1 MRAWAVVE
9 AEMPLQEIEART
21 PEPQGTQVLVE
32 VSHCGVCHSDVHFW
46 EGVLDLGGPEKM
58 PISAMG
64 LVPPLTL
71 GHEIVGRVAALGP
84 DAAGRGVDVGDRR
97 IVFPWV
103 GCGECERCLA
113 EEDNLCAK
121 GAAIGVRRPGGFG
134 SHVLVPHPRHLVDPG
149 DIDPAVAAT
158 YACSGLTVY
167 SAIRKILPIPPDK
180 PIVLIGAGGLGL
192 SAVEMLKALGHRNI
206 ISVDV
211 SQTKRQ
217 AALTAGASQAVDGS
231 GTPAEAADR
240 VKVAAGGPVL
250 GVVDLV
256 NSSTTIQVALALLA
270 RGGKTVQVGMF
281 GGRLDMPLM
290 TFPGQGI
297 TIHGNFVGNPK
308 ELREVVALAREGKL
322 QPIPVETRA
331 KSEAT
336 RTLQELRDG
345 KITGRVVLAS

>member
-9 AEMPLQEIEART
+9 AEKPLQEIDQPT
-21 PEPQGTQVLVE
+21 PEPQGTQVLIE
-32 VSHCGVCHSDVHFW
+32 VTHCGVCHSDVHFW
-46 EGVLDLGGPEKM
+46 EGFLDLGGPEKT

-64 LVPPLTL
+64 LKPPLTL
-71 GHEIVGRVAALGP
+71 GHEIVGKVVALGP
-84 DAAGRGVDVGDRR
+84 HAAGKGVKIGDRR

-121 GAAIGVRRPGGFG
+121 GAAIGVRQPGGFG

-167 SAIRKILPIPPDK
+167 SAIQKLLPMPPEK

-192 SAVEMLKALGHRNI
+192 SAIEILKALGHTNI

-211 SQTKRQ
+211 SADKRA
-217 AALTAGASQAVDGS
+217 AALKAGAAQAIDGS
-231 GTPAEAADR
+231 GDDAADR
-240 VKVAAGGPVL
+240 IKAAAGGPVL

-256 NSSTTIQVALALLA
+256 NSSSTVKIALACLA

-308 ELREVVALAREGKL
+308 EMREVVALAKSGKL
-322 QPIPVETRA
+322 QPIPVERRA

-345 KITGRVVLAS
+345 KITGRVVLEA

>member
-9 AEMPLQEIEART
+9 AEEPLQEIERPT
-21 PEPQGTQVLVE
+21 PEPHGTQVLVE

-46 EGVLDLGGPEKM
+46 EGVLDLGGPQKT

-64 LVPPLTL
+64 LTPPLTL
-71 GHEIVGRVAALGP
+71 GHEIVGKVVALGP
-84 DAAGRGVDVGDRR
+84 DAEGLGVKLGDRR

-121 GAAIGVRRPGGFG
+121 GAAIGVRQPGGFG

-149 DIDPAVAAT
+149 DLDPAVAAT

-167 SAIRKILPIPPDK
+167 SAIRKLMPMAADK

-192 SAVEMLKALGHRNI
+192 SAVEILKALGHRNI
-206 ISVDV
+206 VSVDV
-211 SQTKRQ
+211 PETKRR

-231 GTPAEAADR
+231 GTSAEAADR
-240 VKVAAGGPVL
+240 VKAAAGGPVL

-256 NSSTTIQVALALLA
+256 NSSSTVQVALACLA

-297 TIHGNFVGNPK
+297 TIHGNFVGNPR
-308 ELREVVALAREGKL
+308 ELREVVALARAGKL
-322 QPIPVETRA
+322 QPIPVERRA

-345 KITGRVVLAS
+345 KITGRVVLEG

>member
-1 MRAWAVVE
+1 MRAWAVME
-9 AEMPLQEIEART
+9 AEGPLRDIELPT

-46 EGVLDLGGPEKM
+46 EGFLDLGGPEKT
-58 PISAMG
+58 PISALG
-64 LVPPLTL
+64 LKPPLTL
-71 GHEIVGRVAALGP
+71 GHEIFGVVVALGP
-84 DAAGRGVDVGDRR
+84 DAAGKGVKVGDKR

-121 GAAIGVRRPGGFG
+121 GAAIGVRQPGGFG
-134 SHVLVPHPRHLVDPG
+134 SHVLVPHPRHLVDAG

-167 SAIRKILPIPPDK
+167 SAIQKVLPMPVDK

-192 SAVEMLKALGHRNI
+192 SAIEILKALGHRNI

-211 SQTKRQ
+211 SETKRQ
-217 AALTAGASQAVDGS
+217 AALQAGANQAIDGS
-231 GTPAEAADR
+231 GDDAADR
-240 VKVAAGGPVL
+240 IKAAAGGPVL
-250 GVVDLV
+250 AVIDLV
-256 NSSTTIQVALALLA
+256 NASSTVKVALACLA
-270 RGGKTVQVGMF
+270 RGGRTVQVGMF
-281 GGRLDMPLM
+281 GGRLDIPLM

-297 TIHGNFVGNPK
+297 SICGNFVGNPK
-308 ELREVVALAREGKL
+308 ELREVVALARAGKL
-322 QPIPVETRA
+322 KPIPVERRA

-345 KITGRVVLAS
+345 KITGRVVLEA

>member
-9 AEMPLQEIEART
+9 AEKPLQEIDQPT

-32 VSHCGVCHSDVHFW
+32 VTHCGVCHSDVHFW
-46 EGVLDLGGPEKM
+46 EGVLDLGGPEKT
-58 PISAMG
+58 PISAIG
-64 LVPPLTL
+64 LTPPLTL
-71 GHEIVGRVAALGP
+71 GHEIVGKVVALGP
-84 DAAGRGVDVGDRR
+84 DAGGKGVKIGDRR

-121 GAAIGVRRPGGFG
+121 GAAIGVRQPGGFG
-134 SHVLVPHPRHLVDPG
+134 SHVLAPHPRHLVDPG

-167 SAIRKILPIPPDK
+167 AALQKILPLPADK

-211 SQTKRQ
+211 SEPKRQ
-217 AALTAGASQAVDGS
+217 AALRAGASQTVDGS
-231 GTPAEAADR
+231 GEDAADR
-240 VKVAAGGPVL
+240 IKAAAGGPVL

-256 NSSTTIQVALALLA
+256 NSSSTVKIALACLA
-270 RGGKTVQVGMF
+270 RGGRTVQVGMF

-297 TIHGNFVGNPK
+297 AIHGNFVGNPK
-308 ELREVVALAREGKL
+308 ELREVVKLARDGRLK
-322 QPIPVETRA
+322 PIPVETRP

-345 KITGRVVLAS
+345 KITGRVVLEA

>member
-9 AEMPLQEIEART
+9 AEQPLQEIEAPT

-32 VSHCGVCHSDVHFW
+32 VSHCGVCHSDLHFW
-46 EGVLDLGGPEKM
+46 EGVLDLGGPQKT
-58 PISAMG
+58 PISALG
-64 LVPPLTL
+64 LNPPLTL
-71 GHEIVGRVAALGP
+71 GHEIFGTVVALGP
-84 DAAGRGVDVGDRR
+84 DAGGKGVKLGDKR

-103 GCGECERCLA
+103 GCGKCERCLA
-113 EEDNLCAK
+113 EEDNLCAQ
-121 GAAIGVRRPGGFG
+121 GAAIGVRQPGGFG
-134 SHVLVPHPRHLVDPG
+134 SHVLVPHPRHLVDAG

-167 SAIRKILPIPPDK
+167 SAIRKLMPMAPDK
-180 PIVLIGAGGLGL
+180 PVVLIGAGGLGL
-192 SAVEMLKALGHRNI
+192 SAIEILKALGHRNI

-211 SQTKRQ
+211 SEAKRE
-217 AALTAGASQAVDGS
+217 AALKAGASQAVDGS
-231 GTPAEAADR
+231 GTPVEAADR
-240 VKVAAGGPVL
+240 IKAAASGPVL
-250 GVVDLV
+250 GVIDLV
-256 NSSTTIQVALALLA
+256 NSSATVQVAVAALA
-270 RGGKTVQVGMF
+270 RGGRTVQVGMF

-297 TIHGNFVGNPK
+297 SICGNFVGNPQ

-322 QPIPVETRA
+322 KPIPVERRP

-345 KITGRVVLAS
+345 KITGRVVLEG

>member
-9 AEMPLQEIEART
+9 AEKPLQEIDQPT
-21 PEPQGTQVLVE
+21 PEPRGTQVLVA
-32 VSHCGVCHSDVHFW
+32 VTHCGVCHSDVHFW
-46 EGVLDLGGPEKM
+46 EGFLDLGGPEKT
-58 PISAMG
+58 PISALG
-64 LVPPLTL
+64 LKPPLTL
-71 GHEIVGRVAALGP
+71 GHEIVGTVVALGP
-84 DAAGRGVDVGDRR
+84 DAAGKGVKVGDRR

-121 GAAIGVRRPGGFG
+121 GAAIGVRQPGGFG

-167 SAIRKILPIPPDK
+167 SAIRKILPIPADK

-192 SAVEMLKALGHRNI
+192 SAVEILKALGHRNI

-211 SQTKRQ
+211 SEAKRQ

-231 GTPAEAADR
+231 GDDAADR
-240 VKVAAGGPVL
+240 IKAAAGGPVL
-250 GVVDLV
+250 GVIDLV
-256 NSSTTIQVALALLA
+256 NSSSTVKIALACLA

-290 TFPGQGI
+290 TFPGSGI

-308 ELREVVALAREGKL
+308 EMREVVKLARDGKL
-322 QPIPVETRA
+322 KPIPVETRP

-336 RTLQELRDG
+336 RTLQDLRDG
-345 KITGRVVLAS
+345 KITGRVVLET

>member
-1 MRAWAVVE
+1 MQAWTLVE
-9 AEMPLQEIEART
+9 AGEALRQIESPT
-21 PEPQGTQVLVE
+21 PEPQGTQVLVA

-46 EGVLDLGGPEKM
+46 EGFLDLGAPEKT
-58 PISAMG
+58 PISAIG
-64 LVPPLTL
+64 LNPPLTL
-71 GHEIVGRVAALGP
+71 GHEIVGTVVALGP
-84 DAAGRGVDVGDRR
+84 DAADKGARIGDRR

-121 GAAIGVRRPGGFG
+121 GAAIGVRQSGGFG

-167 SAIRKILPIPPDK
+167 SAIRKILPIAPDK

-192 SAVEMLKALGHRNI
+192 SAIEILKALGHRNI

-211 SQTKRQ
+211 SETKRQ
-217 AALTAGASQAVDGS
+217 AALKAGASQVVDGS
-231 GTPAEAADR
+231 GEGAADR
-240 VKVAAGGPVL
+240 IKAAAGGPVL

-256 NSSTTIQVALALLA
+256 NSSATVQVALACLA

-308 ELREVVALAREGKL
+308 ELREVVALARAGKL
-322 QPIPVETRA
+322 QPIPVETRP

-345 KITGRVVLAS
+345 KITGRVVLAD

>member
-9 AEMPLQEIEART
+9 AEKPLQEVEQPT

-46 EGVLDLGGPEKM
+46 EGFLDLGAPEKT
-58 PISAMG
+58 PIKNIG
-64 LVPPLTL
+64 LNLPLTL
-71 GHEIVGRVAALGP
+71 GHEIFGRVVALGP
-84 DAAGRGVDVGDRR
+84 DAGGKGVTVGDRR

-121 GAAIGVRRPGGFG
+121 GAAIGVRQSGGFG

-149 DIDPAVAAT
+149 DVDPAVAAT

-167 SAIRKILPIPPDK
+167 SAIRKILPLPPDK

-192 SAVEMLKALGHRNI
+192 SAIEILKALGHRNI

-211 SQTKRQ
+211 SEAKRQ
-217 AALTAGASQAVDGS
+217 AALNEGASQAIDGA
-231 GTPAEAADR
+231 GDDAADR
-240 VKVAAGGPVL
+240 IKAAAGGPVL

-256 NSSTTIQVALALLA
+256 NSSSTVRIALACLA

-308 ELREVVALAREGKL
+308 EMREVVALAREGKL
-322 QPIPVETRA
+322 KPIPVERRA

-345 KITGRVVLAS
+345 KITGRVVLEA

>member
-9 AEMPLQEIEART
+9 AEKPLQEIEQPT

-46 EGVLDLGGPEKM
+46 EGYLDLGGPEKT
-58 PISAMG
+58 PISAIG
-64 LVPPLTL
+64 LEPPLTL
-71 GHEIVGRVAALGP
+71 GHEIFGTVVALGP
-84 DAAGRGVDVGDRR
+84 DAAGKGVKVGDRR

-121 GAAIGVRRPGGFG
+121 GAAIGVRQSGGFG
-134 SHVLVPHPRHLVDPG
+134 SHVLVPHPRHLIDAG

-167 SAIRKILPIPPDK
+167 SAIQKVMPLPPDK
-180 PIVLIGAGGLGL
+180 PVVVIGAGGLGL
-192 SAVEMLKALGHRNI
+192 SAIEILKALGHRNI

-211 SQTKRQ
+211 SQAKRQ
-217 AALTAGASQAVDGS
+217 AALKEGATQAIDGN
-231 GTPAEAADR
+231 GEDVADR
-240 VKVAAGGPVL
+240 IKAAAGGPVL
-250 GVVDLV
+250 AVIDLV
-256 NSSTTIQVALALLA
+256 NASSTVKIALGVLA
-270 RGGKTVQVGMF
+270 RGGRTVQVGMF
-281 GGRLDMPLM
+281 GGRLDMALM
-290 TFPGQGI
+290 VFPGQGI
-297 TIHGNFVGNPK
+297 SIHGNFVGNPK
-308 ELREVVALAREGKL
+308 ELREVVKLAREGKL
-322 QPIPVETRA
+322 KPIPVEMRD

-345 KITGRVVLAS
+345 KITGRVVLEG

>member
-9 AEMPLQEIEART
+9 AEKPLQEIETPT
-21 PEPQGTQVLVE
+21 PEPHGTQVLVE

-46 EGVLDLGGPEKM
+46 EGFLDLGAPEKT
-58 PISAMG
+58 PIGAIG
-64 LVPPLTL
+64 LNPPLTL
-71 GHEIVGRVAALGP
+71 GHEIVGRVVALGAG
-84 DAAGRGVDVGDRR
+84 AAGKGVQVGDVR

-121 GAAIGVRRPGGFG
+121 GAAIGVRQPGGFG
-134 SHVLVPHPRHLVDPG
+134 SHVLVPHPRHLIDPG

-167 SAIRKILPIPPDK
+167 AAISKLMPMAPDK

-192 SAVEMLKALGHRNI
+192 SAIEILKALGHRAI

-211 SQTKRQ
+211 SETKRQ
-217 AALTAGASQAVDGS
+217 AALKAGATRAIDGS
-231 GTPAEAADR
+231 GDDAADR
-240 VKVAAGGPVL
+240 IKAAAGGPVL

-256 NSSTTIQVALALLA
+256 NSSATIKVALACLA

-297 TIHGNFVGNPK
+297 SICGNFVGNPR

-322 QPIPVETRA
+322 QPIPVETRP
-331 KSEAT
+331 KSDAT

-345 KITGRVVLAS
+345 KITGRVVLAG

>member
-1 MRAWAVVE
+1 MQAWTLVE
-9 AEMPLQEIEART
+9 AGEALRQIESPT
-21 PEPQGTQVLVE
+21 PEPQGTQVLVA

-46 EGVLDLGGPEKM
+46 EGFLDLGAPEKT
-58 PISAMG
+58 PISAIG
-64 LVPPLTL
+64 LNPPLTL
-71 GHEIVGRVAALGP
+71 GHEIVGTVVALGP
-84 DAAGRGVDVGDRR
+84 DAADKGARIGDRR

-121 GAAIGVRRPGGFG
+121 GAAIGVRQSGGFG

-167 SAIRKILPIPPDK
+167 SAIRKILPIAPDK

-192 SAVEMLKALGHRNI
+192 SAIEILKALGHRNI

-211 SQTKRQ
+211 SETKRQ
-217 AALTAGASQAVDGS
+217 AALKAGASQVVDGS
-231 GTPAEAADR
+231 GEGAADR
-240 VKVAAGGPVL
+240 IKAAAGGPVL

-256 NSSTTIQVALALLA
+256 NSSATVQVALACLA

-297 TIHGNFVGNPK
+297 TIHGNFVGNPE

-322 QPIPVETRA
+322 QPIPVETRP

-345 KITGRVVLAS
+345 KITGRVVLAD

>member
-9 AEMPLQEIEART
+9 AEKPLQEIDQPT

-32 VSHCGVCHSDVHFW
+32 VTHCGVCHSDVHFW
-46 EGVLDLGGPEKM
+46 EGFLDLGGPEKT
-58 PISAMG
+58 PISALG
-64 LVPPLTL
+64 LKPPLTL
-71 GHEIVGRVAALGP
+71 GPEHVGTVVALGP
-84 DAAGRGVDVGDRR
+84 DAAGKGGTSGARR
-97 IVFPWV
+97 IVCPGV

-121 GAAIGVRRPGGFG
+121 GAAIGVRQPGGFG
-134 SHVLVPHPRHLVDPG
+134 SHVLAPHPRHLVDPG

-167 SAIRKILPIPPDK
+167 SALQKILPIPADK

-192 SAVEMLKALGHRNI
+192 SAVEILKALGHRNI

-211 SQTKRQ
+211 SEPKRQ
-217 AALTAGASQAVDGS
+217 AALRAGASQAVDGS
-231 GTPAEAADR
+231 GEDAADR
-240 VKVAAGGPVL
+240 IKAAAGGPVL

-256 NSSTTIQVALALLA
+256 NSSSTVKIALACLA
-270 RGGKTVQVGMF
+270 RGGGTVQVGMF

-308 ELREVVALAREGKL
+308 EMREVVKLARDGKL
-322 QPIPVETRA
+322 EPIPVETRP

-336 RTLQELRDG
+336 RTLQDLRDG
-345 KITGRVVLAS
+345 KITGRVVLTD

>member
-9 AEMPLQEIEART
+9 AEQPLQEIEAPT
-21 PEPQGTQVLVE
+21 PDPTGTQVLVE

-46 EGVLDLGGPEKM
+46 EGVLDLGGPEKT

-64 LVPPLTL
+64 LEPPLTL
-71 GHEIVGRVAALGP
+71 GHEIVGKVVALGP
-84 DAAGRGVDVGDRR
+84 DAEGKGVEIGDRR

-113 EEDNLCAK
+113 EEDNLCAR
-121 GAAIGVRRPGGFG
+121 GAAIGVRQPGGFG
-134 SHVLVPHPRHLVDPG
+134 SHVIVPHPRHLVDPG
-149 DIDPAVAAT
+149 DLDPAVAAT

-167 SAIRKILPIPPDK
+167 SAIQKLMPMPADK
-180 PIVLIGAGGLGL
+180 PIVVIGAGGLGL

-206 ISVDV
+206 VSVDV
-211 SQTKRQ
+211 SDAKRR
-217 AALTAGASQAVDGS
+217 AALNAGASQAIDGS
-231 GTPAEAADR
+231 GTPADAAERIKAAAD
-240 VKVAAGGPVL
+240 GPVR
-250 GVVDLV
+250 GVLDLV
-256 NSSTTIQVALALLA
+256 NSSTTIRTALACLA

-297 TIHGNFVGNPK
+297 TISGNFVGDPK
-308 ELREVVALAREGKL
+308 QLREVVALAREGKL
-322 QPIPVETRA
+322 QPIPVETRP

-345 KITGRVVLAS
+345 KITGRVVLEG

>member
-9 AEMPLQEIEART
+9 AEQPLQEIETPT
-21 PEPQGTQVLVE
+21 PEPQGTQVLIE

-46 EGVLDLGGPEKM
+46 EGALDLGGPQKT

-64 LVPPLTL
+64 LHPPLTL

-84 DAAGRGVDVGDRR
+84 DAAGLGATLGDVR

-121 GAAIGVRRPGGFG
+121 GAAIGVRQPGGFG

-167 SAIRKILPIPPDK
+167 SAIRKLAPLPPAK
-180 PIVLIGAGGLGL
+180 PIVVIGAGGLGL
-192 SAVEMLKALGHRNI
+192 SAIELLKALGHANI

-211 SQTKRQ
+211 SQAKRD
-217 AALTAGASQAVDGS
+217 AALKAGASQAVDGS
-231 GTPAEAADR
+231 GAPAEAADR
-240 VKVAAGGPVL
+240 IKAAAGGPVR
-250 GVVDLV
+250 GVLDLV
-256 NSSTTIQVALALLA
+256 NSSTTVQVALACLE
-270 RGGKTVQVGMF
+270 RGGQTVQVGMF
-281 GGRLDMPLM
+281 GGRLDIPLM
-290 TFPGQGI
+290 TFPGQGVSI
-297 TIHGNFVGNPK
+297 CGNFVGNPK

-322 QPIPVETRA
+322 APIPVERRA
-331 KSEAT
+331 KSEGT

-345 KITGRVVLAS
+345 KITGRVVLEG

>member
-9 AEMPLQEIEART
+9 FDSPLQELEQPT

-46 EGVLDLGGPEKM
+46 EGVLDLGGPEKT
-58 PISAMG
+58 PITAIG
-64 LVPPLTL
+64 LKPPLTL
-71 GHEIVGRVAALGP
+71 GHEIFGVVAALGP
-84 DAAGRGVDVGDRR
+84 DAAGKGVQVGDKR

-121 GAAIGVRRPGGFG
+121 GAAIGVRQSGGFG

-167 SAIRKILPIPPDK
+167 SAIQKILPIPADK
-180 PIVLIGAGGLGL
+180 PVVLIGAGGLGL
-192 SAVEMLKALGHRNI
+192 SAIAILKALGHRNI
-206 ISVDV
+206 VSVDV
-211 SQTKRQ
+211 SAAKRQ
-217 AALTAGASQAVDGS
+217 AALKQGATQAVDGS
-231 GTPAEAADR
+231 GDDAADR
-240 VKVAAGGPVL
+240 IKAAAGGPVL
-250 GVVDLV
+250 AVIDLV
-256 NSSTTIQVALALLA
+256 NSSSTVKIALACLA

-290 TFPGQGI
+290 NFPGQGI
-297 TIHGNFVGNPK
+297 TIHGNFVGNPRQ
-308 ELREVVALAREGKL
+308 LREVVALAREGKL
-322 QPIPVETRA
+322 EPIPVERRA

-345 KITGRVVLAS
+345 KITGRVVLEG

>member
-9 AEMPLQEIEART
+9 AEKPLQEIERPT
-21 PEPQGTQVLVE
+21 PEPTGTQVLVE
-32 VSHCGVCHSDVHFW
+32 VTHCGVCHSDVHFW
-46 EGVLDLGGPEKM
+46 EGFLDLGGPEKT
-58 PISAMG
+58 PISAIG
-64 LVPPLTL
+64 LNPPLTL
-71 GHEIVGRVAALGP
+71 GHEIVGVVTALGP
-84 DAAGRGVDVGDRR
+84 DAAGKGVKVGDRR

-121 GAAIGVRRPGGFG
+121 GAAIGVRQSGGFG
-134 SHVLVPHPRHLVDPG
+134 SHVVVPHPRHLVDPG

-167 SAIRKILPIPPDK
+167 SAIQKILPLPADK
-180 PIVLIGAGGLGL
+180 PVVLIGAGGLGL
-192 SAVEMLKALGHRNI
+192 SAIEILKALGHRNI

-211 SQTKRQ
+211 SADKRA
-217 AALTAGASQAVDGS
+217 AALKAGASQAVDGS
-231 GTPAEAADR
+231 GDDAADR
-240 VKVAAGGPVL
+240 IKAAAGGPVL

-256 NSSTTIQVALALLA
+256 NSSSTVKVALACLA
-270 RGGKTVQVGMF
+270 RGGQTVQVGMF
-281 GGRLDMPLM
+281 GGRLDIPLM

-297 TIHGNFVGNPK
+297 SIHGNFVGNPK
-308 ELREVVALAREGKL
+308 ELREVVKLARDGKL
-322 QPIPVETRA
+322 KPIPVEMRR

-345 KITGRVVLAS
+345 KITGRVVLEG

>member
-9 AEMPLQEIEART
+9 AEEPLQEIERPT

-46 EGVLDLGGPEKM
+46 EGVLDLGGPQKT

-64 LVPPLTL
+64 LTPPLTL
-71 GHEIVGRVAALGP
+71 GHEIVGKVVALGP
-84 DAAGRGVDVGDRR
+84 DAEGLGVKLGDRR

-121 GAAIGVRRPGGFG
+121 GAAIGVRQSGGFG

-167 SAIRKILPIPPDK
+167 SAIRKLMPMAADK

-192 SAVEMLKALGHRNI
+192 SAVEVLKALGHRNI
-206 ISVDV
+206 VSVDV
-211 SQTKRQ
+211 SETKRR

-231 GTPAEAADR
+231 GTSAEAADR
-240 VKVAAGGPVL
+240 VKAAAGGPVL

-256 NSSTTIQVALALLA
+256 NSSSTVQVALACLA

-297 TIHGNFVGNPK
+297 TIHGNFVGNPR
-308 ELREVVALAREGKL
+308 ELREVVALARAGKL
-322 QPIPVETRA
+322 QPIPVERRA

-345 KITGRVVLAS
+345 KITGRVVLEG